1 MLLIIKTDVTHE
13 PVTLDGFQAVLK
25 PGEWGYKLSALVQ
38 EDLISTLEEERE
50 SALEWARSKAKNP
63 KRVTVKP
70 EPWEELDNQKGT
82 YHLRFSWRDGDKIIP
97 VVVDTE
103 GTQIKDTDTPVYSGS
118 KVKLAFFQKP
128 YVLPSGDIGT
138 SLKLKA
144 VQVVS
149 LNSGAGVV
157 DNGDMTAED
166 ASELFGKSSGFKVED
181 PNVDAAPCSVEEDDF

>member
-1 MLLIIKTDVTHE
+1 MATTYVTPD
-13 PVTLDGFQAVLK
+13 PVTLDGFQAILK
-25 PGEWGYKLSALVQ
+25 PGEWGYKLSALVD
-38 EDLISTLEEERE
+38 ESLISKLEEERL
-50 SALEWARSKAKNP
+50 SALEWAKSKAKNP

-70 EPWEELDNQKGT
+70 EPWEEIDNQKGA

-128 YVLPSGDIGT
+128 YVLPTGDIGT

-144 VQVVS
+144 VQIVS

-157 DNGDMTAED
+157 DTGDMSAD
-166 ASELFGKSSGFKVED
+166 QASDLFGKTTGFKVEE

>member
-1 MLLIIKTDVTHE
+1 MNTHVTTE

-38 EDLISTLEEERE
+38 EELISTLEEERE

-118 KVKLAFFQKP
+118 KVMLAFFQKP

-166 ASELFGKSSGFKVED
+166 AAELFGSTKGFKVED

>member
-1 MLLIIKTDVTHE
+1 MNTHVTQE

-166 ASELFGKSSGFKVED
+166 AAELFGSTKGFKVED
-181 PNVDAAPCSVEEDDF
+181 PAVDAAPCSVEEDDF

>member
-1 MLLIIKTDVTHE
+1 MANTYVTPE
-13 PVTLDGFQAVLK
+13 PVTLDGFQAILK
-25 PGEWGYKLSALVQ
+25 PGEWGYKLSALVD
-38 EDLISTLEEERE
+38 ESLVSKLEEERL
-50 SALEWARSKAKNP
+50 SALEWAKSKAKNP
-63 KRVTVKP
+63 KRVTIKP
-70 EPWEELDNQKGT
+70 EPWEEIDNQKGA
-82 YHLRFSWRDGDKIIP
+82 YHIRFSWRDGDKIIP

-103 GTQIKDTDTPVYSGS
+103 GTQIKDIDTPVYSGS

-166 ASELFGKSSGFKVED
+166 ASELFGKSNGFKVED

>member
-1 MLLIIKTDVTHE
+1 MNTHVTTE

-38 EDLISTLEEERE
+38 EELISTLEEERE

-166 ASELFGKSSGFKVED
+166 ASELFGKSNGFKVED
-181 PNVDAAPCSVEEDDF
+181 PNVNAAPCSVEEDDF

>member
-1 MLLIIKTDVTHE
+1 MNTHVTQE

-63 KRVTVKP
+63 RRVTVKP
-70 EPWEELDNQKGT
+70 EPWEELQTQKGT
-82 YHLRFSWRDGDKIIP
+82 YQLRFTWKDGDKFFP

-103 GTQIKDTDTPVYSGS
+103 GTKIEDIETPVYSGS

-128 YVLPSGDIGT
+128 YILPAGDIGT

-166 ASELFGKSSGFKVED
+166 AAELFGSTKGFKVED

>member
-1 MLLIIKTDVTHE
+1 MANTYVTPD
-13 PVTLDGFQAVLK
+13 PVTLDGFQAILK
-25 PGEWGYKLSALVQ
+25 PGEWGYKLSALVD
-38 EDLISTLEEERE
+38 ESLVSKLEEERL
-50 SALEWARSKAKNP
+50 SALEWAKSKAKNP
-63 KRVTVKP
+63 KRVTIKP
-70 EPWEELDNQKGT
+70 EPWEEIDNQKGA

-144 VQVVS
+144 VQIVS

-157 DNGDMTAED
+157 DTGDMSAD
-166 ASELFGKSSGFKVED
+166 QASDLFGKTTGFKVEE
-181 PNVDAAPCSVEEDDF
+181 PNIDAAPCSVEEDDF

>member
-1 MLLIIKTDVTHE
+1 MHTHVTPN
-13 PVTLDGFQAVLK
+13 PVTLEGYQAILK
-25 PGEWGYKLSALVQ
+25 PGEWGYKLAALVD
-38 EDLISTLEEERE
+38 EKLIKDLEEERE

-166 ASELFGKSSGFKVED
+166 ASELFGKSNGFKVED

>member
-1 MLLIIKTDVTHE
+1 MNTHVTQE

-149 LNSGAGVV
+149 LNSAAGVV

-166 ASELFGKSSGFKVED
+166 ASELFGKSNGFKVED

>member
-1 MLLIIKTDVTHE
+1 MANTYVTPE
-13 PVTLDGFQAVLK
+13 PVTLDGFQAILK
-25 PGEWGYKLSALVQ
+25 PGEWGYKLSALVD
-38 EDLISTLEEERE
+38 ESLVSKLEEERL
-50 SALEWARSKAKNP
+50 SALEWAKSKAKNP
-63 KRVTVKP
+63 KRVTIKP
-70 EPWEELDNQKGT
+70 EPWEEIDNQKGA

-144 VQVVS
+144 VQIVS

-157 DNGDMTAED
+157 DTGDMSAD
-166 ASELFGKSSGFKVED
+166 QASDLFGKTTGFKVEE
-181 PNVDAAPCSVEEDDF
+181 PNIDAAPCSVEEDDF

>member
-1 MLLIIKTDVTHE
+1 MNTHVTQE

-144 VQVVS
+144 VQIVS

-157 DNGDMTAED
+157 DTGDMSAD
-166 ASELFGKSSGFKVED
+166 QASELFGKTTGFKVEE
-181 PNVDAAPCSVEEDDF
+181 PNIDAAPCSVEEDDF

>member
-1 MLLIIKTDVTHE
+1 MANTYVTPD
-13 PVTLDGFQAVLK
+13 PVTLDGFQAILK
-25 PGEWGYKLSALVQ
+25 PGEWGYKLSALVD
-38 EDLISTLEEERE
+38 ESLVSKLEEERL
-50 SALEWARSKAKNP
+50 SALEWAKSKAKNP
-63 KRVTVKP
+63 KRVTIKP
-70 EPWEELDNQKGT
+70 EPWEEIDNQKGA

-144 VQVVS
+144 VQIVS

-157 DNGDMTAED
+157 DTGDMSAD
-166 ASELFGKSSGFKVED
+166 QASELFGKTTGFKVEE

>member
-1 MLLIIKTDVTHE
+1 MNTHVTQE

-50 SALEWARSKAKNP
+50 SALEWARSKAKYP

>member
-1 MLLIIKTDVTHE
+1 MNTHVTQE

-103 GTQIKDTDTPVYSGS
+103 GTQIKATDTPVYSGS

>member
-1 MLLIIKTDVTHE
+1 MANTYVTPE
-13 PVTLDGFQAVLK
+13 PVTLDGFQAILK
-25 PGEWGYKLSALVQ
+25 PGEWGYKLSALVD
-38 EDLISTLEEERE
+38 ESLVSKLEEERL
-50 SALEWARSKAKNP
+50 SALEWAKSKAKNP
-63 KRVTVKP
+63 KRVTIKP
-70 EPWEELDNQKGT
+70 EPWEEIDNQKGA
-82 YHLRFSWRDGDKIIP
+82 YHIRFSWRDGDKIIP

-144 VQVVS
+144 VQIVS

-157 DNGDMTAED
+157 DTGDMSAD
-166 ASELFGKSSGFKVED
+166 QASELFGKTTGFKVEE

>member
-1 MLLIIKTDVTHE
+1 M
-13 PVTLDGFQAVLK
+13 
-25 PGEWGYKLSALVQ
+25 YKRQ
-38 EDLISTLEEERE
+38 LEEERE

-166 ASELFGKSSGFKVED
+166 ASELFGKSNGFKVDD

>member
-1 MLLIIKTDVTHE
+1 MNTHVTTE

-38 EDLISTLEEERE
+38 EELISTLEEERE

-128 YVLPSGDIGT
+128 YILPAGDIGT

-157 DNGDMTAED
+157 DTGDLTPEA
-166 ASELFGKSSGFKVED
+166 AAELFGETKGFKVED
-181 PNVDAAPCSVEEDDF
+181 PNVEASPCSVEPDDDF

>member
-1 MLLIIKTDVTHE
+1 MHTYVTPQ
-13 PVTLDGFQAVLK
+13 PVTLDGFQAILK
-25 PGEWGYKLSALVQ
+25 AGEWGYKLSALVQ
-38 EDLISTLEEERE
+38 EELVSKLEEERI
-50 SALEWARSKAKNP
+50 SALEWAKSKAKNP

-70 EPWEELDNQKGT
+70 EPWEELDNTKGT
-82 YHLRFSWRDGDKIIP
+82 YHIRFSWRDGDKIVP

-166 ASELFGKSSGFKVED
+166 ASELFGKSNGFKVED